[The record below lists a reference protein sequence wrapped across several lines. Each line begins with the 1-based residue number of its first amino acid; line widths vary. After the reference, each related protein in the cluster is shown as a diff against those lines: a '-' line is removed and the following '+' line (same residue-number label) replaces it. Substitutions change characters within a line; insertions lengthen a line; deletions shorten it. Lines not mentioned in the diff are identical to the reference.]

1 MDSSRRCRFLDFP
14 AHFALFLAP
23 RQALISGESSSRFAG
38 SEAVRLKPGESRNH
52 EGNLSAGS
60 STNLRAALCREWKN
74 RSTPKRQ
81 FPSQPASPRP
91 TCSEKTTEFMGKRED
106 QGRGDVLESRADFRP
121 DDEHEECVKIGCDR
135 IVDGAWFNFSIFAD
149 DKSWV
154 AGVEL
159 ATASGP
165 QRGSL
170 GSGGV
175 APSHP
180 EV

>member
-81 FPSQPASPRP
+81 IPRNLPARGRPARRKPPNPWENETIKANTVVLAITLLAAASSGDPAPNTWLSPAFRIIDNQGTGIIESPRGGARVP
-91 TCSEKTTEFMGKRED
+91 RRLVGAAS
-106 QGRGDVLESRADFRP
+106 L
-121 DDEHEECVKIGCDR
+121 
-135 IVDGAWFNFSIFAD
+135 VD
-149 DKSWV
+149 
-154 AGVEL
+154 
-159 ATASGP
+159 P
-165 QRGSL
+165 
-170 GSGGV
+170 
-175 APSHP
+175 
-180 EV
+180 